1 MQQSD
6 ELKNVIGA
14 LDTETCSI
22 LQKAGFTLQ
31 PLNELWCGNCRP
43 VNLSTMALWKA
54 VQAINEKLGGD
65 GSEMLEA
72 SQLRGSQLD
81 DA

>member
-14 LDTETCSI
+14 LDTDTCST

-43 VNLSTMALWKA
+43 VNPVSHGPVESSA
-54 VQAINEKLGGD
+54 GH
-65 GSEMLEA
+65 
-72 SQLRGSQLD
+72 
-81 DA
+81 

>member
-31 PLNELWCGNCRP
+31 PLNELWCGNRRP